1 MEKAATRQV
10 LVVGSGG
17 DDGSAW
23 DGWEVVTLDIDPN
36 AKPDI
41 LASMVDLGA
50 IGPYEAVYCSHALE
64 HLYPHEVPIALAE
77 FHRVLAPGGMVMV
90 VVPDLQDV
98 APTDEALPKMGLC
111 GLDLFYGNSR
121 EVPGRPYMAHHCG
134 FVADTLLRAMSSAGF
149 KTKTMRMNNYNLM
162 GIGTK

>member
-1 MEKAATRQV
+1 METAATRQV

-23 DGWEVVTLDIDPN
+23 AGWKVVTLDIDPN

-77 FHRVLAPGGMVMV
+77 FHRVLVPGGMAMV

-98 APTDEALPKMGLC
+98 SPTDEALPKMGLC

-134 FVADTLLRAMSSAGF
+134 FVADTLQRAMSLAGF